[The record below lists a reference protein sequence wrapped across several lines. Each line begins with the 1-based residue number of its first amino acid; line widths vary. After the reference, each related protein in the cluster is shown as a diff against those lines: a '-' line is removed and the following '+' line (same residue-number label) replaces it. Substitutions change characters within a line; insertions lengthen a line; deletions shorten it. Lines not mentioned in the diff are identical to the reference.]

1 MSQGLGHS
9 QKPLSNLVKA
19 EGADPL
25 FQAGDIVKISMRFP
39 IGHYRVPTYI
49 RGKRGLV
56 EVVVEPA
63 AINNEDEGFGR
74 NAGIKRHYY
83 RIAIPLT
90 ELWPR
95 YAGSKNDGLRIEV
108 FETWLERS

>member
-9 QKPLSNLVKA
+9 LKPLSNFVKA

-25 FQAGDIVKISMRFP
+25 FQAGDTVKISMRFP
-39 IGHYRVPTYI
+39 VGHYRVPTYI
-49 RGKRGLV
+49 RGKRARV
-56 EVVVEPA
+56 EAVVEPA

-74 NAGIKRHYY
+74 NAGVKRHYY
-83 RIAIPLT
+83 RVAIPLS